1 MADFRLKIWRV
12 EQTCI
17 FELGWEAGLQ
27 ITAQLAYPES
37 LTQLYQDWQASYL
50 NFYSRSLRARVQ
62 GSGDIAAPPID
73 WRAQLVEA
81 EARFLSAFYF
91 WLSSAELLG
100 VRSQIA
106 QAAIAK
112 DNQAERAIAICLTC
126 EPLELARFPWEAW
139 EIGTEFGTQRSIQIA
154 RTPAN
159 LRKTASPRQS
169 RRRLRILAILGDD
182 TGLDFQT
189 DRQAMAALGK
199 QAEVIFVGWQAG
211 QDPTGLKETIATAIA
226 DPQGWDILFFA
237 GHSNE
242 TSITGG
248 ELTIAPNVSILV
260 QEIAP
265 QLIQARDRGLQFAI
279 FNSCSGLSIANALV
293 DLGLSQVAIMR
304 EPIHNKVA
312 QEFLLRFLQHLSEYC
327 DVHTAM
333 LRACEFLKTD
343 RNLTYPSAYLIPS
356 LYRHPE
362 ATPFRLERRGFQTWL
377 QSLKPTRQQTFG
389 LLGAAFVSVLPPI
402 QNLMLEARVGMQTI
416 YRDRTGQLPKN
427 QAKILLIQID
437 EDSIRGLDARKIN
450 PIDRT
455 YLAQVIEQTKIL
467 SGEFKP
473 SVIGI
478 DFLLDRPTPED
489 PLLAKAVRQAVDRQ
503 NWLLFAA
510 QLKNNGQSMGA
521 IPAITDGQATLQ
533 GHIGLYLNYMELP
546 QPSQSCDESCPFGYL
561 MALTHQMQQHPEAL
575 PPFGFTARRQLL
587 QQMAISP
594 NPDLQQIND
603 QRLNPLTPIA
613 EQVGQLWL
621 RPIVDYSIPP
631 QQIYQT
637 ISAGDFLNHPPQSNL
652 PSSPIVIIAAGG
664 YEEAGISRV
673 GEDIFPVPLALRYWN
688 QPNHRNGLF
697 TGAENH
703 AYMIDQILRS
713 HQITPIPTLWCI
725 GLATIAGT
733 LVRLGGASANFPQ
746 RNLSRRQR
754 VLVKSAIAGLY
765 GIGALQLY
773 IGIGLLLP
781 IGLPAV
787 VFWLYARR
795 SETPFVQRF

>member
-1 MADFRLKIWRV
+1 MTDFRLKIWRV

-17 FELGWEAGLQ
+17 FELAWEAGLQ

-37 LTQLYQDWQASYL
+37 LTQLYQDWQTSYL

-73 WRAQLVEA
+73 ARAQLVEA
-81 EARFLSAFYF
+81 EARFLSAFHF

-106 QAAIAK
+106 KAAIAQQTA
-112 DNQAERAIAICLTC
+112 DADPEGAIEICLTC

-139 EIGTEFGTQRSIQIA
+139 EIGTEFGTNRTIRIA

-169 RRRLRILAILGDD
+169 RRQLRILAILGDD
-182 TGLDFQT
+182 TGLDFHT
-189 DRQAMAALGK
+189 DRQAMASLGK
-199 QAEVIFVGWQAG
+199 QAEVVFVGWQAG
-211 QDPTGLKETIATAIA
+211 RDPEGLKETIATAIA

-279 FNSCSGLSIANALV
+279 FNSCSGLSIANSLV

-304 EPIHNKVA
+304 EPIHNRVA
-312 QEFLLRFLQHLSEYC
+312 QEFLLRFLQHFSEYC

-333 LRACEFLKTD
+333 LRACEFLKLD

-362 ATPFRLERRGFQTWL
+362 AVPFRLQRRGLQTWL
-377 QSLKPTRQQTFG
+377 QSLRPTRQQTLG
-389 LLGAAFVSVLPPI
+389 LLGCTLISVLPPM
-402 QNLMLEARVGMQTI
+402 QNLMLEARVAVQSV
-416 YRDRTGQLPKN
+416 YRHRTQQLPKN
-427 QAKILLIQID
+427 QPQILLIQVD

-455 YLAQVIEQTKIL
+455 YLAQVIDQTRTL
-467 SGEFKP
+467 QGEFKP

-489 PLLAKAVRQAVDRQ
+489 PVLAAAVRRSIETNQ
-503 NWLLFAA
+503 WLLFAA
-510 QLKNNGQSMGA
+510 QLNNNGRELGA
-521 IPAITDGQATLQ
+521 IPEIANPRATLQ
-533 GHIGLYLNYMELP
+533 GHIGLYLNYVELP
-546 QPSQSCDESCPFGYL
+546 VNQDACQKSCPFGYL
-561 MALTHQMQQHPEAL
+561 IALADQSRTSSTPPRPDGQDNARDRLLATTTPEMKKI
-575 PPFGFTARRQLL
+575 TQNQL
-587 QQMAISP
+587 API
-594 NPDLQQIND
+594 
-603 QRLNPLTPIA
+603 TPIA
-613 EQVGQLWL
+613 ERLGQLWL
-621 RPIVDYSIPP
+621 RPIIDYSIPS
-631 QQIYQT
+631 QQVYQT
-637 ISAGDFLNHPPQSNL
+637 ISAGDFLSHRSRPNL
-652 PSSPIVIIAAGG
+652 PSAPIVMIAAGG
-664 YEEAGISRV
+664 YEEAGISQV
-673 GEDIFPVPLALRYWN
+673 GEDVFPLPLALRYWN
-688 QPNHRNGLF
+688 DGKHQNGLF
-697 TGAENH
+697 TGAETH
-703 AYMIDQILRS
+703 AYMIDQLRRS
-713 HQITPIPTLWCI
+713 HRIIPIPALWCI
-725 GLATIAGT
+725 GLATIVGT
-733 LVRLGGASANFPQ
+733 LIRLLGPQVHRQ
-746 RNLSRRQR
+746 RNFSRRQR
-754 VLVKSAIAGLY
+754 VLGQGAIAGLY
-765 GIGALQLY
+765 GIGMLQLY
-773 IGIGLLLP
+773 IGAGLLVP

-787 VFWLYARR
+787 IVWLYARR
-795 SETPFVQRF
+795 PKS